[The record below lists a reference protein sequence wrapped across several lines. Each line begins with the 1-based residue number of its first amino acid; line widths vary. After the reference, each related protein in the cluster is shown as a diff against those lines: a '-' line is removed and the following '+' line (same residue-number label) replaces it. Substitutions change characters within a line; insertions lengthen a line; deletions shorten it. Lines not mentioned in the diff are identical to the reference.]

1 MRFGF
6 RVVSGMVDGLKG
18 LQDGQAPAVTLPKAK
33 KSGAA
38 PLVPVSVSRRGLEG
52 SKSAFAAFRMEDRDA
67 EMRMLR
73 AAL

>member
-1 MRFGF
+1 MRF
-6 RVVSGMVDGLKG
+6 GLKG
-18 LQDGQAPAVTLPKAK
+18 LQDRLQQVTLLKAE

-38 PLVPVSVSRRGLEG
+38 PLVPVSVSRRGSRGSRGSTVEG
-52 SKSAFAAFRMEDRDA
+52 SKSAFAAFRMENRDA

>member
-1 MRFGF
+1 MLEGAT
-6 RVVSGMVDGLKG
+6 
-18 LQDGQAPAVTLPKAK
+18 GQAPASPCQGLPKAE